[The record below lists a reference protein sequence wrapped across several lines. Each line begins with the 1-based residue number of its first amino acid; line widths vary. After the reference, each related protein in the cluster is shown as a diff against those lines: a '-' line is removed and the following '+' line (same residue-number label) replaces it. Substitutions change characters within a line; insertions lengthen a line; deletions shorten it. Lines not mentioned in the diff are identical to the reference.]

1 MVLDRRMFRRP
12 SQIAPNKGPSSKGV
26 GITSGLTQPVQ
37 KFSKGDFAEK
47 VRTTREEL
55 YPVLQEYFP
64 KESFYERAGTSPFKF
79 FAALGSPMQPG
90 QTALGKIGEAG
101 QYLDIKP
108 EGDPAGELATDLA
121 LQAGLKTLED
131 KDSNVEYKVVADRL
145 VKIDPD
151 KGTTEVVQD
160 FSEEDLAKFDF
171 KVVNNRLVKVD
182 KTSGETSVE
191 QDFSEEVEKKDT
203 RKNVDYFEE
212 TLQDSGLVQRK
223 VSYFD
228 TEKNEFV
235 TEDVGEPFY
244 KSATDKINDSV
255 ADVDAY
261 IDSLKNQINPKTNN
275 IWTEAELE
283 TLRSD
288 KLGEQLSKQKLV
300 LSTEEQ
306 LEIARGEAA
315 IINDA
320 DIAKGIIQNIIDTGP
335 QINQQLANVNT
346 AQASIGDATTGAF
359 VPMRNAF
366 AMVMDSFPAL
376 KSIVPESFQGNIAE
390 ALNTGDLSVT
400 QLLDAVLT
408 QGVLDRAAG
417 GSLKGNYNQK
427 EIDLFIDSGPKILQT
442 KEGIDL
448 LLDLQERQLEILAN
462 SSTLLNEYTSRG
474 TINGEPVKDSIAA
487 AFKIKQ
493 LESEAF
499 QAYANSEDIQNR
511 IQEALGYGDYRGSDF
526 FLNAEPLVISG
537 NKFEIKDLWQQGR
550 INVIGYAD
558 ENGSITLPSGTVY
571 TDPNLVTPKQPVYQ
585 IRISDEPDKNG
596 LYDHILVS
604 GDQFTKR

>member
-12 SQIAPNKGPSSKGV
+12 SQMAPQRGPSSKGV

-37 KFSKGDFAEK
+37 KFAKGDFAQTVK
-47 VRTTREEL
+47 TTREEL
-55 YPVLQEYFP
+55 EPVLREYFP

-90 QTALGKIGEAG
+90 QTAFGKIGEAG

-131 KDSNVEYKVVADRL
+131 KDSNFEYKVVGDRL
-145 VKIDPD
+145 VKID
-151 KGTTEVVQD
+151 KNSGKTSVEQD

-171 KVVNNRLVKVD
+171 KVVNNRLVKVN
-182 KTSGETSVE
+182 KNSGETSVV
-191 QDFSEEVEKKDT
+191 QDFSEEVDKEDRVTKESFFDAILKD
-203 RKNVDYFEE
+203 
-212 TLQDSGLVQRK
+212 GLVQRR
-223 VSYFD
+223 VTYFD
-228 TEKNEFV
+228 TEKDEFV

-244 KSATDKINDSV
+244 KSTEEKINDSV

-261 IDSLKNQINPKTNN
+261 IESLKDQINPKTNAVY
-275 IWTEAELE
+275 TQAELD

-300 LSTEEQ
+300 LTKEEE
-306 LEIARGEAA
+306 LDIARGQAA
-315 IINDA
+315 ISNDA
-320 DIAKGIIQNIIDTGP
+320 EISKGIIQNIIETAP

-390 ALNTGDLSVT
+390 ALNTGNLSVT

-462 SSTLLNEYTSRG
+462 SNVLLNEFTSNG

-537 NKFEIKDLWQQGR
+537 NKFEVKDLWQQGR